1 MKIMKC
7 PSCNKEIPDNS
18 KFCPE
23 CGAKITSVEKSA
35 EMIPVEVPSVNN
47 NTEENQPIK
56 KHNKKKIIIYS
67 ILALVIIVIIS
78 FFIKQ
83 NNQYDFRKAKWGMT
97 KNQVKA
103 SETLDL
109 EGGNNSTLIYSPTDF
124 GTYKVTPCY
133 SFDKYGNL
141 ESAAYIY
148 LGDQSFSTD
157 DFKIAKAYYNDFV
170 DIAKKYY
177 GKPKNSTVSENPSC
191 SNYDATIWETSNSTI
206 TIQISNDFAD
216 GNDLAVMYQKK

>member
-23 CGAKITSVEKSA
+23 CGAKITSVENSA

-47 NTEENQPIK
+47 DTEENKPIK
-56 KHNKKKIIIYS
+56 KHSKKKIIIYS

-109 EGGNNSTLIYSPTDF
+109 EGEYNNTLIYSPTNF

-133 SFDKYGNL
+133 SFDKHGNL
-141 ESAAYIY
+141 ESAICFY
-148 LGDQSFSTD
+148 LENQNFATAK
-157 DFKIAKAYYNDFV
+157 FKDAKAYYNDFV
-170 DIAKKYY
+170 NIATKYY
-177 GKPKNSTVSENPSC
+177 GKPKNSTTSENPSC
-191 SNYDATIWETSNSTI
+191 SNYDSTVWETSNSKI
-206 TIQISNDFAD
+206 TIEISDLMN
-216 GNDLAVMYQKK
+216 GNDLSITYEKK

>member
-1 MKIMKC
+1 MRIMKC

-23 CGAKITSVEKSA
+23 CGTKITSIENSA

-47 NTEENQPIK
+47 DTEENKPIK
-56 KHNKKKIIIYS
+56 KHNKKRIIIYS
-67 ILALVIIVIIS
+67 ILALVVIIIIA

-83 NNQYDFRKAKWGMT
+83 NNQYDFRKARWGMT

-109 EGGNNSTLIYSPTDF
+109 EGEYNNTLIYSSTNF
-124 GTYKVTPCY
+124 GSYQVTPCY

-141 ESAAYIY
+141 ESAKY
-148 LGDQSFSTD
+148 LYLENQNFATD
-157 DFKIAKAYYNDFV
+157 RFQIAKAYYNDFV

-206 TIQISNDFAD
+206 IIEISDLMN
-216 GNDLAVMYQKK
+216 GNDLSITYQKK